1 MLEKFPTYNEYR
13 YLNPPIG
20 FKSNPQNQNITLP
33 SQNQNEE
40 KSNNTKG
47 LIGLS
52 LIALASLGIYIATKG
67 RHKAGTADQNVSEI
81 TPNKLKRNEN
91 AEKIYKKID
100 AQLHAKRELN
110 PETIDKN
117 LTPHS
122 KLNSWSKE
130 DMLTY
135 YKELETSSEK
145 EARDLEKII
154 EEEETK
160 ELERLKLEKAKSD
173 GKNAQWCAREHDKKE
188 QEYSDWWRKALAEIE
203 RPKTEALQK
212 EISILEK
219 KLEKDKQL
227 FISEYKQ
234 PLPNLEERFNIV
246 KKDLR
251 IEYGEV
257 FANNVKEAKEY
268 IANDDNYLEY
278 LWSQTPKAK
287 KLSFEL
293 NLKNCEANNPEGFY
307 WFNEAL
313 KEMQKRNLHFDKNSL
328 LLTDTNILKSIARGK
343 FTNHNEV
350 LGHNIAYSINGA
362 LRLGGEVDDALVAIL
377 DEGFKNIK
385 PLEEGL
391 IVYRQ
396 VVGNSVDKSID
407 FINQLI
413 KAKKGDTFI
422 DKAYSYTSFY
432 KNGASS
438 CNGIRD
444 KNAPWIKLKIILPK
458 GSKVSD
464 GSQYEQSE
472 VLLPRNAR
480 FKIIEE
486 AKVIKHYTDGDYLEM
501 TVEYVLP

>member
-1 MLEKFPTYNEYR
+1 MKIYNT
-13 YLNPPIG
+13 IG
-20 FKSNPQNQNITLP
+20 FKANPQNQNNTLLP
-33 SQNQNEE
+33 PKKQNEE
-40 KSNNTKG
+40 MSNNTKG

-52 LIALASLGIYIATKG
+52 LVALASIGIYVISKG
-67 RHKAGTADQNVSEI
+67 RHKATPSAQNISEI
-81 TPNKLKRNEN
+81 TPKELKRNEI

-100 AQLHAKRELN
+100 EQLHAKTEIN

-117 LTPHS
+117 LTPQS
-122 KLNSWSKE
+122 KINSWSKK
-130 DMLTY
+130 DMLAY
-135 YKELETSSEK
+135 YK
-145 EARDLEKII
+145 DLEISSKKEFRELGKIFA
-154 EEEETK
+154 EEEAK
-160 ELERLKLEKAKSD
+160 ELERLKIEKAKSD
-173 GKNAQWCAREHDKKE
+173 GKNAQWCAKEHDKKE

-212 EISILEK
+212 EIKLLETE
-219 KLEKDKQL
+219 LEKDKQL
-227 FISEYKQ
+227 FISGYKK
-234 PLPNLEERFNIV
+234 PLPNLEERFNAV
-246 KKDLR
+246 KKYLEID
-251 IEYGEV
+251 YGEV
-257 FANNVKEAKEY
+257 FAYKVKEAKEY

-278 LWSQTPKAK
+278 LWSQTPKVK
-287 KLSFEL
+287 KISFEI
-293 NLKNCEANNPEGFY
+293 NLKNCEANNPEKFY
-307 WFNEAL
+307 WFNEAM
-313 KEMQKRNLHFDKNSL
+313 KEMQKRNLLFDKNSL
-328 LLTDTNILKSIARGK
+328 LLTETNILKSIARGK
-343 FTNHNEV
+343 FTNNNEV

-362 LRLGGEVDDALVAIL
+362 LRLGGEVDNALVAIL

-422 DKAYSYTSFY
+422 DKAYSYTSYY
-432 KNGASS
+432 KNRASS
-438 CNGIRD
+438 CNGISD
-444 KNAPWIKLKIILPK
+444 KNAPCIKLKIILPK

-464 GSQYEQSE
+464 GSEYEQRE